1 MIRMSTKQKIIL
13 HKYRDGYSERRIARK
28 LGINRETVRRYL
40 SEYEKAHQKLSE
52 AEKKDEVLIEEL
64 VKIPRYDS
72 SNRGSKKFTEEISN
86 EVDRLLQLNEEK
98 HSRGLHKQVKRN
110 IGKFPE
116 RYMFQL
122 TQNEHDRLRS
132 RNVTL
137 KRGQYVK
144 YLPYAFTE
152 HGLLMLSSV
161 LKSQRADK
169 VNMIIIDTFVKI
181 RELMLLNNDVVYQ
194 LEQVQNKLTEHDN
207 QIIVILKYLNQLEK
221 DKQAEL
227 EHKDRPR
234 IGFKP

>member
-1 MIRMSTKQKIIL
+1 MSTKQKIIL
-13 HKYRDGYSERRIARK
+13 HRYRDGYSERRIARK